1 MRARHAQNSCSPKC
15 LAQRESGYSNRT
27 IASFFKMHKTTA
39 KRIVRRW
46 LLLGDVL
53 CRKVGRPCVP
63 RMHLHE
69 QFVVIEAILANPSLT
84 QEEIQWEIR
93 NTTGASYE
101 LSTVW
106 RNLKRFGIS
115 RKQVCIQIIF
125 KHLNR
130 WGANSSQRLEAYW
143 YLFLFWQLSKITL
156 QQSQHTR
163 GEFRGTMNQ
172 YDPEML
178 IFIDETGFVSIYKQ

>member
-1 MRARHAQNSCSPKC
+1 MSPPNISIYTNIGCILGRHHAQCVCDTCAKSVFEMFSEDLRWRVIYLK
-15 LAQRESGYSNRT
+15 LESAYSNRR
-27 IASFFKMHKTTA
+27 IAIVLKMHKSTV
-39 KRIVRRW
+39 KRIVHRW
-46 LLLGDVL
+46 LLSGDVS

-106 RNLKRFGIS
+106 RNLKRLGIS
-115 RKQVCIQIIF
+115 QKQVCIQIIF
-125 KHLNR
+125 
-130 WGANSSQRLEAYW
+130 
-143 YLFLFWQLSKITL
+143 
-156 QQSQHTR
+156 
-163 GEFRGTMNQ
+163 
-172 YDPEML
+172 
-178 IFIDETGFVSIYKQ
+178 